1 MTDPTC
7 HHGIDGGCFICT
19 AGDTL
24 QDMNE
29 RLLRSEQLNAEL
41 AQMLKANEW
50 HGGPSDKEC
59 PQCEGSWDLQGH
71 LPDCALDALLK
82 KARTA

>member
-1 MTDPTC
+1 MAIDPTC
-7 HHGIDGGCFICT
+7 HHGIDGGCFTCT

-41 AQMLKANEW
+41 ARMLTDVEW
-50 HGGPSDKEC
+50 HGGGSDSEC
-59 PQCEGSWDLQGH
+59 VDCGAQKRSGH
-71 LPDCALDALLK
+71 SNICKLAALLK
-82 KARTA
+82 KARTE

>member
-1 MTDPTC
+1 MPIDPTC

-29 RLLRSEQLNAEL
+29 RLLRSERLNAEL
-41 AQMLKANEW
+41 ARMLASLEW
-50 HGGPSDKEC
+50 ADDSWYC
-59 PQCEGSWDLQGH
+59 PVCTGTTKRGH
-71 LPDCALDALLK
+71 APDCALDALLK
-82 KARTA
+82 KVRTA